1 MQQLGETMTAQEFGE
16 HYALECE
23 EPVSSGTFKLLSKLL
38 AAIANGPLQPP
49 AAGRIWAPHD
59 FMPDLWKDIAE
70 DEPSDQ
76 APENMTVDQ
85 IMARARTVG
94 MVH

>member
-1 MQQLGETMTAQEFGE
+1 MQQLGDTMTAQEFGE

-23 EPVSSGTFKLLSKLL
+23 EPVPSATFKVLSQLL

-59 FMPDLWKDIAE
+59 FMPDLWQDISQEEPATE
-70 DEPSDQ
+70 NLSIDE
-76 APENMTVDQ
+76 

-94 MVH
+94 MVQ

>member
-1 MQQLGETMTAQEFGE
+1 
-16 HYALECE
+16 
-23 EPVSSGTFKLLSKLL
+23 
-38 AAIANGPLQPP
+38 
-49 AAGRIWAPHD
+49 
-59 FMPDLWKDIAE
+59 MPDLWKDIAE